1 MPKHQKTIQNKI
13 NSKFLVIKQNV
24 SIYNLIKIQLYKGL
38 AFLWNELYVNVLDL
52 PDGNQCRL
60 LNYFDAT
67 SRYPMGLSET
77 NLCDQI
83 GTPLSNMWRSEL
95 L

>member
-24 SIYNLIKIQLYKGL
+24 SICNLIKIQLYKGL

-52 PDGNQCRL
+52 PDGN
-60 LNYFDAT
+60 
-67 SRYPMGLSET
+67 
-77 NLCDQI
+77 
-83 GTPLSNMWRSEL
+83 
-95 L
+95 